1 MPALTEA
8 AKRTTIIV
16 RDMKRSLAFY
26 RDILGWDV
34 FYEGMVDGEG
44 VSQLMGFPCKG
55 VKMAV
60 LNAQGSQWGNVGLL
74 EVRDPE
80 EPVENPTPPHRI
92 RYGETALVLPCANV
106 MALHAK
112 IAAAG
117 YIVINPPARIGVPGR
132 PQAVLEMFC
141 RDPDGVLINLTQRV
155 SA

>member
-8 AKRTTIIV
+8 AKRTTIVV
-16 RDMKRSLAFY
+16 RDLKKSLAFY

-34 FYEGMVDGEG
+34 FYEGFVDGEG

-55 VKMAV
+55 VKMVV
-60 LNAQGSQWGNVGLL
+60 LNSQGSQWGNVGLM
-74 EVRDPE
+74 EVADPAP
-80 EPVENPTPPHRI
+80 PVENPPQPTRI
-92 RYGETALVLPCANV
+92 RYGEAALVLPCADA
-106 MALHAK
+106 MGLHKK
-112 IAAAG
+112 IADAG
-117 YIVINPPARIGVPGR
+117 FTIINPPARIGVPGR